1 MNVLPFI
8 LFTAFF
14 RKWVARL
21 AREMDKAKKNIA
33 SICHGPWALIDAEIV
48 KGRNMT
54 AAWSIHPDLKNA
66 GVIVEDKPLV
76 VDGNLMTSVFGLKF
90 AL

>member
-33 SICHGPWALIDAEIV
+33 SICHGPW
-48 KGRNMT
+48 
-54 AAWSIHPDLKNA
+54 
-66 GVIVEDKPLV
+66 
-76 VDGNLMTSVFGLKF
+76 
-90 AL
+90 